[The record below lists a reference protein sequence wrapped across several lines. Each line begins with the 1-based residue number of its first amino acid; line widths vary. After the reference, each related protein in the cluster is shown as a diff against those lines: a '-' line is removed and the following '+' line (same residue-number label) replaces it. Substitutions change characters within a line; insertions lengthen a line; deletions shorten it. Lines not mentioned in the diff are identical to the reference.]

1 MPTSSNDKKA
11 LPAKKASKNKSV
23 KKPSPKVVAPVDAVS
38 ILSQLEKEGLLSEE
52 ASKQALIQ
60 FRQKRPQGHPV
71 NQIATLNLKSSK
83 AGAKKL
89 TAEVLTEWFAD
100 KHQLPYVRLDPL
112 KIDVDKVTEVMSKA
126 FALRHNIL
134 ACEVTKNDIA
144 IAVLD
149 PNEISW
155 EQGLLHI
162 LRKPIRKVFAN
173 PETVSRLQQDFYKL
187 SRSMKGAAG
196 ETLQATQLSNLE
208 QLLEVGK
215 AGDIDA
221 NDQHVVQIVDW
232 LLQYAFSERAS
243 DIHIEPRRE
252 IANIRLRIDG
262 VLHKVYEMPANIGT
276 AVVARFK
283 ILGRMDVA
291 ERRKPLDGRIK
302 TKTPKGPEIELRL
315 SSLPTA
321 FGEKLV
327 ARIFDPT
334 VLLRDFKELGL
345 DKKTEQSWLQLS
357 NQPNGIVLLT
367 GPTGSGKTTTL
378 YTTLKKVATP
388 QVNVCTIEDPIE
400 MVVPE
405 FNQMQVHHDIDV
417 DFATGIRALLRQ
429 DPDIIMIGE
438 IRDKETAEMAIQASL
453 TGHLVIS
460 TLHTNDASSAI
471 TRLQDIGVPPY
482 LVNATLLGVMAQ
494 RLVRTLCPHCK
505 QAVEPDEEGWKELTT
520 GFKAALPK
528 LMFEAKGCDECRHSG
543 YTGRVGIYE
552 LLKITPSIK
561 SLVTQECDVAPL
573 RQQALQEG
581 MMLLRINGAQ
591 KVAQGVTT
599 IAEIMRVA
607 SPQMEKG

>member
-1 MPTSSNDKKA
+1 MSTPSTDNQTAKPPPAKAQSATSSIA
-11 LPAKKASKNKSV
+11 AK
-23 KKPSPKVVAPVDAVS
+23 PPVDVVG
-38 ILSQLEKEGLLSEE
+38 ILTWLEKQGHLNKEQ
-52 ASKQALIQ
+52 SKAALFQ
-60 FRQKRPQGHPV
+60 LRQKRQPGHPL
-71 NQIATLNLKSSK
+71 NQIANLKLKSSK
-83 AGAKKL
+83 NNKISL
-89 TAEVLTEWFAD
+89 NAEFLSEWFAGL
-100 KHQLPYVRLDPL
+100 HQLTYVRLDPL
-112 KIDVDKVTEVMSKA
+112 KIDVDKVTSVMSKA

-134 ACEVTKNDIA
+134 ACEVTKDDVA
-144 IAVLD
+144 ILVID
-149 PNEISW
+149 PLETSW
-155 EQGLLHI
+155 ESGLMHI

-173 PETVSRLQQDFYKL
+173 PETVKRLQQDFYKL
-187 SRSMKGAAG
+187 SHSMKGAST
-196 ETLQATQLSNLE
+196 ESLQNTQLNNLE

-215 AGDIDA
+215 SGDIDA

-232 LLQYAFSERAS
+232 LLQYAFAERAS

-252 IANIRLRIDG
+252 MANIRLRIDG
-262 VLHKVYEMPANIGT
+262 VLHRVYQMPANIAA

-302 TKTPKGPEIELRL
+302 TKTPSGLEVELRL

-334 VLLRDFKELGL
+334 VLLRNFNQLGL
-345 DKKTEQSWLQLS
+345 DKTTEANWLKLAQ
-357 NQPNGIVLLT
+357 QPNGIVLLT

-378 YTTLKKVATP
+378 YTTLKKIATP
-388 QVNVCTIEDPIE
+388 EVNVCTIEDPIE
-400 MVVPE
+400 MVVAE

-417 DFATGIRALLRQ
+417 DFATGVRALLRQ

-438 IRDKETAEMAIQASL
+438 IRDAETADMAIQASL

-460 TLHTNDASSAI
+460 TLHTNDAASAV

-494 RLVRTLCPHCK
+494 RLVRTLCNHCK
-505 QAVEPDEEGWKELTT
+505 QAIEPDKQGWKELTS
-520 GFKAALPK
+520 GFDLPLPK
-528 LMFEAKGCDECRHSG
+528 LMFIPAGCDECRHSG
-543 YTGRVGIYE
+543 YAGRVGIYE
-552 LLKITPSIK
+552 LLQVNAKIK
-561 SLVTQECDVAPL
+561 QLVTQNCDISPI
-573 RQQALQEG
+573 RQQALNDG

-591 KVAQGVTT
+591 KVASGQTT

-607 SPQMEKG
+607 SPQMEEH